1 MKRFLILTLSILCL
15 ASYAQPITA
24 LNPDVKQDT
33 IAQTICVSG
42 YTKTVRP
49 ATVYTND
56 VKKKLMREQ
65 GIDWKSRADYELDH
79 IIPLALGG
87 HPRSLDNLV
96 LQHWEGTDGAKR
108 KDKLEVKLQCL
119 VCTGTLLLDDARA
132 DIYQDWRAAADK
144 YLGKRCS
151 KPRGVNLRD

>member
-1 MKRFLILTLSILCL
+1 MQKIIFALL
-15 ASYAQPITA
+15 AIACFASHAQPSTA
-24 LNPDVKQDT
+24 LNPDVQQSN
-33 IAQTICVSG
+33 ISQTICVSG
-42 YTKTVRP
+42 YTKSVRP
-49 ATVYTND
+49 ATVYTNG

-65 GIDWKSRADYELDH
+65 GLDWANKGDYELDH

-119 VCTGTLLLDDARA
+119 VCAGKLPLDDARA
-132 DIYQDWRAAADK
+132 AIYQDWRAAADT
-144 YLGKRCS
+144 YLGQQCAR
-151 KPRGVNLRD
+151 PRGVKLGD